1 MNLIDNIRLVHTTE
15 MGVERIRKNLDL
27 DVAVVADVVDWC
39 KSRILENPDSIITKG
54 KNWYV
59 TFDDCVLTV
68 NSHSFT
74 IITAHRK
81 PVRQSAPI

>member
-1 MNLIDNIRLVHTTE
+1 
-15 MGVERIRKNLDL
+15 MGVARIRKNLDL
-27 DVAVVADVVDWC
+27 DIADVANVVDWC
-39 KSRILENPDSIITKG
+39 KSRILENPDSIISKG

-59 TFDDCVLTV
+59 TFGNCVLTV

-81 PVRQSAPI
+81 TSR